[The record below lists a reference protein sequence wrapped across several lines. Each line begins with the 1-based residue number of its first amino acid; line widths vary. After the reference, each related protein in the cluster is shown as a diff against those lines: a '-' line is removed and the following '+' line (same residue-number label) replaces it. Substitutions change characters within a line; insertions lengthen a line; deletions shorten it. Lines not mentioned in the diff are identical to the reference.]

1 MERILYHAKCD
12 ECGSGMNEGY
22 CINGGEQYYCS
33 DECLHEHIS
42 PEEWEEL
49 YEDGGDSY
57 YTEWDAEWDANYE
70 EINGVLTEIEE

>member
-1 MERILYHAKCD
+1 MEKILYHAKCD

-22 CINGGEQYYCS
+22 CINGGEQYYCNE
-33 DECLHEHIS
+33 ECLHANIT

-57 YTEWDAEWDANYE
+57 WTEWDAEDDANYQ

>member
-12 ECGSGMNEGY
+12 ECGCGMNEGY

-70 EINGVLTEIEE
+70 EVNGTLVEIEE